1 MMLMQKQIKDISIV
15 IPAYNEEKRIIKSL
29 KTIVEYLDL
38 RSLSYEIIIVD
49 DGSSDSTLSLVKD
62 FSKSHSRVVYIS
74 YENNMGKGFAVRE
87 GVKKSEGNLVL
98 FSDADLSTP
107 IKEMEKLI
115 DAIKSG
121 FDISIGSR
129 ALASSEIIVSQ
140 PFYRKTMGKIFN
152 VLVRLLIFNGIKDT
166 QCGFKC
172 FTRKAAQEIFRRCR
186 INGFSFDVETLLI
199 GKKLGFKRKDIP
211 VQWLNSPESR
221 VNPIKHSLAMVKELF
236 NIRWNEFKGLYK

>member
-1 MMLMQKQIKDISIV
+1 LDLSII
-15 IPAYNEEKRIIKSL
+15 IPAYNEEKRILKSL
-29 KTIVEYLDL
+29 ETIEEYL
-38 RSLSYEIIIVD
+38 SSKNLSYEIIVVD
-49 DGSSDSTLSLVKD
+49 DGSSDNTLLLVKD
-62 FSKSHSRVVYIS
+62 FSKSNNRTSCITYK
-74 YENNMGKGFAVRE
+74 NNMGKGFAVRE

-129 ALASSEIIVSQ
+129 ALSNSEIIVSQ
-140 PFYRKTMGKIFN
+140 PFYRKIMGKIFN
-152 VLVRLLIFNGIKDT
+152 ILVRFLIFNGIKDT

-186 INGFSFDVETLLI
+186 INGFSFDVEALLI
-199 GKKLGFKRKDIP
+199 GKKLGFKIKDIP

-221 VNPIKHSLAMVKELF
+221 VHPIKHSLSMIKELLL
-236 NIRWNEFKGLYK
+236 IRLNVMRGLYR